1 MKVSAF
7 TPAELEIKLR
17 GAGIFFHT
25 GGFITHLQTS
35 FSSVAEG
42 FHLLYADHLLAS
54 NEEYADFHV
63 RLEPPANLRRW
74 VAPQVIFSVDG
85 FAPFKPLPRD
95 QAFPMFE
102 WGLNW
107 CVSSHI
113 HHYLIVHAAVVA
125 KQGYAM
131 IMPAPP
137 GSGKSTL
144 CAGLVNRGW
153 RLLSDELTLIDP
165 ATGEVIPLPR
175 PVSLKN
181 QSIEV
186 IRQFAT
192 DAIIGRSVRDTIKGT
207 VAHMKPPSDS
217 VAQADIRA
225 IPAWIVFPKYQAKTP
240 ARLEPHAKARAF
252 MHMAGNAFN
261 YSLLGALGFNTLANV
276 IERCSCYDFI
286 YSSLDEAAVLFS
298 DLKPN
303 QA

>member
-7 TPAELEIKLR
+7 SPTELEIKLR

-25 GGFITHLQTS
+25 GAFITHLQTS
-35 FSSVAEG
+35 ISSVAEG
-42 FHLLYADHLLAS
+42 LHLLYADYPLAQS
-54 NEEYADFHV
+54 EEYADFHV
-63 RLEPPANLRRW
+63 RLGPPANIRRW
-74 VAPQVIFSVDG
+74 IGPQVLFSFDG

-125 KQGYAM
+125 KDGFAM

-186 IRQFAT
+186 IREFA
-192 DAIIGRSVRDTIKGT
+192 ANAVIGRSVRDTIKGT

-217 VAQADIRA
+217 VAQADMRA
-225 IPAWIVFPKYQAKTP
+225 VPAWIVFPKYQAGTS

-261 YSLLGALGFNTLANV
+261 YSLLGALGFHTLANV
-276 IERCSCYDFI
+276 IERCGCYDFT
-286 YSSLDEAAVLFS
+286 YSSLDEASAVFA
-298 DLKPN
+298 DLKPMTV
-303 QA
+303 

>member
-35 FSSVAEG
+35 ISSVAEG
-42 FHLLYADHLLAS
+42 LHLLYADYPVAS
-54 NEEYADFHV
+54 SEEYADFHV
-63 RLEPPANLRRW
+63 RLTPPANLRRW
-74 VAPQVIFSVDG
+74 IRPQVLFSSDG

-125 KQGYAM
+125 KEGYAM

-165 ATGEVIPLPR
+165 ASGEVIPLPR

-186 IRQFAT
+186 IREFAT
-192 DAIIGRSVRDTIKGT
+192 NATIGRSVRDTIKGT

-217 VAQADIRA
+217 VAQAVIRA
-225 IPAWIVFPKYQAKTP
+225 TPAWIVFPKYQAKVS
-240 ARLEPHAKARAF
+240 ACLEPHPKARAF

-261 YSLLGALGFNTLANV
+261 YSLLGALGFNTLADV
-276 IERCSCYDFI
+276 IERCDCYDFT
-286 YSSLDEAAVLFS
+286 YSSLDEATALFS
-298 DLKPN
+298 DLRPKN
-303 QA
+303 V